1 MDGMGRHKCITNSA
15 KHWGN
20 TARNCIFRGDASSI
34 GYQFCSGLKAVSSS
48 GEADSGSSENNGSD
62 EADSGSGKDNG
73 SDEADNSSDEADS
86 GSSED
91 NGSDEADSGSDEADN
106 SSDEADSSSGEDNG
120 SSQADSGSDEADS
133 SSDEEESNASSDSEQ
148 LQLQEP
154 IQESG
159 SPCDEMVIHPQP
171 PVQIFAEPHSNA
183 TDDIS
188 APSDS
193 EQIQDPVEESCN
205 LYVDEEAANPQP
217 PGQNNEL
224 SIEDAPAPQMMDQ
237 AMALPNAVHFSTS
250 GCVNVADVDSAHKD
264 RTEPSKPHK
273 TKRVDHLVQG
283 QSKAKQAVSHSQTP
297 DRRKRNTE
305 TDQFQPQNASTKES
319 DSSDGLSRL
328 RNDVGEPP
336 PVEDTQDIVRVENEC
351 VDVSREREPLH
362 LLAVHMEPQDYEILP
377 DPLPPHDQEDQDD
390 HEDHEDQED
399 QEDHGDHGDHD
410 QNNRKYAN

>member
-15 KHWGN
+15 KHWEN

-34 GYQFCSGLKAVSSS
+34 GYQLCSGLKAVSSS

-91 NGSDEADSGSDEADN
+91 NGSSEADSGSDEADN
-106 SSDEADSSSGEDNG
+106 
-120 SSQADSGSDEADS
+120 

-159 SPCDEMVIHPQP
+159 NPCDEMVIHPQP
-171 PVQIFAEPHSNA
+171 PVQIFVEAHSNA

-193 EQIQDPVEESCN
+193 EQLQDPVEESSN
-205 LYVDEEAANPQP
+205 LHCDEVAANLQP
-217 PGQNNEL
+217 PGQNDEL
-224 SIEDAPAPQMMDQ
+224 PIEAAPAPQMMDQ

-273 TKRVDHLVQG
+273 TERVDHLVQG
-283 QSKAKQAVSHSQTP
+283 QSNAKQTVSHSQTP
-297 DRRKRNTE
+297 DRRKRTTE

-319 DSSDGLSRL
+319 DSSDGLGRL

-362 LLAVHMEPQDYEILP
+362 LLAVHMEPHDYEILP
-377 DPLPPHDQEDQDD
+377 DPLPPHDQDD
-390 HEDHEDQED
+390 HEDPDHEDQED
-399 QEDHGDHGDHD
+399 HEDHD
-410 QNNRKYAN
+410 QNNRRNLN